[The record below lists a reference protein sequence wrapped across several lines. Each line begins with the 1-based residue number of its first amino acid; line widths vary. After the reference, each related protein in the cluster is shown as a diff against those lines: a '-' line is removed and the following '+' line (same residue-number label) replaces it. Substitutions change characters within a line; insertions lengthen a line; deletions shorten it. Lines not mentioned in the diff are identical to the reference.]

1 MERRGVCSAAGRE
14 ELREPSGAGVLEGEL
29 RGVVERQ
36 LGVRVLRTEPIS
48 TGIGVRRFL
57 RLHTAGS
64 PATLVA
70 RIEAPEDPAG
80 RPPGIPPEPALE
92 PLRSLLEA
100 HGLPVPGRLGGDAAL
115 GIDLLEDV
123 GERSLEDLAA
133 RAGPSGRTALYREV
147 LAWIPRLQTLPDP
160 GGLPAFGRRL
170 DRAHFRYKGA
180 LFTRFSLPAALGR
193 PARPAEEERVGAAFE
208 CIADLLAG
216 SPERLAHRDL
226 QSRNVQVRGGGEAAP
241 RLAMIDFQ
249 GAFLAPP
256 EYDAVSLL
264 RDSYVELADAEYEA
278 HLDWL
283 RPRLPDAPDRDTLRR
298 RFDLLTLSRKGKD
311 HARFLYAAR
320 ERDDL
325 RWLTY
330 LPPTVRALRAAGAR
344 VAGLD
349 PRLADLAALLERLPE
364 APCAR

>member
-1 MERRGVCSAAGRE
+1 
-14 ELREPSGAGVLEGEL
+14 VLEGDL
-29 RGVVERQ
+29 RGIVERQ
-36 LGVRVLRTEPIS
+36 LGVRVLRSEPIS
-48 TGIGVRRFL
+48 TGIGLRRFV
-57 RLHTAGS
+57 RFHTAGS
-64 PATLVA
+64 PATLIA

-80 RPPGIPPEPALE
+80 RPPGIPPEPPLE

-100 HGLPVPGRLGGDAAL
+100 HGLPVPGRLGGDPTL

-133 RAGPSGRTALYREV
+133 EVGPSGRTALYREV
-147 LAWIPRLQTLPDP
+147 LAWIPRLQTLRDP
-160 GGLPAFGRRL
+160 GGVPAFERRL

-180 LFTRFSLPAALGR
+180 LFTRWTLPEALGR

-226 QSRNVQVRGGGEAAP
+226 QSRNIQARGGGEAAP

-264 RDSYVELADAEYEA
+264 RDSYVELADAEVEA
-278 HLDWL
+278 HLGWL
-283 RPRLPDAPDRDTLRR
+283 RLRLPDAPHPDTFRR

-311 HARFLYAAR
+311 HARFLYAACAR
-320 ERDDL
+320 GDL
-325 RWLTY
+325 RWRTY
-330 LPPTVRALRAAGAR
+330 LPPTARALRAAAR
-344 VAGLD
+344 RLADVD
-349 PRLADLAALLERLPE
+349 PRLADLAAFLERLPG
-364 APCAR
+364 APCAQ